1 MNITKFGETYNIN
14 EDKGSYKISGDLI
27 ETVQGNVIVNVNTL
41 DENEQVISSINGD
54 YLVLDNAFNFRF
66 MTTID
71 RKEEQLEIIKL
82 ITDAIETILNDEV

>member
-14 EDKGSYKISGDLI
+14 EDKDSYKISGDLI

-82 ITDAIETILNDEV
+82 VTDAIEQILNDEV